1 MKKILFILALF
12 AAPLW
17 SAAQYVI
24 AYRSVSELN
33 KPELTW
39 FSLDKSLKPEF
50 EVFRAPV
57 GSTAFVTVPTLR
69 RNSSGGDTL
78 FFHVID
84 TTLTV
89 KGLYQYFIKVRK
101 DNDSLALSEVM
112 YGHNMGALPSPQV
125 ISFTAKSATDRKA
138 LILDWKLNY
147 GFTVKVLALFR
158 SRHYDR
164 GFELVALIPADTTH
178 YVDIVQVSNEPYF
191 YFFQIRDFFGY
202 QIPSVVVHGIC
213 TYAEK
218 PYPPQNLKSETV
230 RDHVELSW
238 KSVGKNITGYRV
250 YKSYSDPGIFMQ
262 AGPTIPVADTT
273 VVFADTA
280 VHNAGKLSAR
290 YYVVTLSDGNLES
303 NHTDTLTVD
312 LPWNLVISPPD
323 EVDYTIDST
332 GAVRL
337 FWTAADPL
345 SGVDRYNVYRSAD
358 GITFTKIS
366 TDSLGPA
373 DNTFADPA
381 PARGRIWYSVESVSV
396 AGKASPLRT
405 MITVERPLTAF
416 HLVVSAEQNGAN
428 IDLTWA
434 DTGIPGLDA
443 FYVYRKTGEGNA
455 ELMAMVKPGSGSW
468 SDTGVAAGNDY
479 LYTVVAE
486 FTDGKRI
493 IVNDGVLV
501 VVR

>member
-1 MKKILFILALF
+1 LILKIKKMKKILFILALF

-17 SAAQYVI
+17 SSAQYVI

-33 KPELTW
+33 RPELTW
-39 FSLDKSLKPEF
+39 FSQDKSLKPEF

-57 GSTAFVTVPTLR
+57 GSTAFAAVPTLR

-125 ISFTAKSATDRKA
+125 ISFTAKSAKDRKA

-164 GFELVALIPADTTH
+164 EFELVALIPPDTTH
-178 YVDIVQVSNEPYF
+178 FVDIVQVSNEPYF

-218 PYPPQNLKSETV
+218 PYPPQNLRFAIA

-250 YKSYSDPGIFMQ
+250 YKSYMDQGIFMQ
-262 AGPTIPVADTT
+262 AGPTIPVTDSMAMFT
-273 VVFADTA
+273 DTA
-280 VHNAGKLSAR
+280 VRIAGKLSAR
-290 YYVVTLSDGNLES
+290 YYVVTLSD
-303 NHTDTLTVD
+303 
-312 LPWNLVISPPD
+312 
-323 EVDYTIDST
+323 
-332 GAVRL
+332 
-337 FWTAADPL
+337 
-345 SGVDRYNVYRSAD
+345 
-358 GITFTKIS
+358 
-366 TDSLGPA
+366 
-373 DNTFADPA
+373 
-381 PARGRIWYSVESVSV
+381 
-396 AGKASPLRT
+396 
-405 MITVERPLTAF
+405 ER
-416 HLVVSAEQNGAN
+416 
-428 IDLTWA
+428 
-434 DTGIPGLDA
+434 
-443 FYVYRKTGEGNA
+443 R
-455 ELMAMVKPGSGSW
+455 
-468 SDTGVAAGNDY
+468 
-479 LYTVVAE
+479 
-486 FTDGKRI
+486 
-493 IVNDGVLV
+493 
-501 VVR
+501 